1 MAGRLHRA
9 RLAGQHEFGAVVASP
24 RPSARHPSGPAT
36 GAHQVAI
43 PSPESRDAS
52 TSGAAPCALSAAA
65 TTLVAASGPGAA
77 WRPNA

>member
-1 MAGRLHRA
+1 MPADSTGRASPDSTRSLPSC
-9 RLAGQHEFGAVVASP
+9 VASTV
-24 RPSARHPSGPAT
+24 ARHPSGPAT